1 MKRAVIIGGGLG
13 GLTTSIY
20 LAHAGWDVKILE
32 KNKTLGGKLQQVN
45 KGGFHFDL
53 GPSTITL
60 KHIFE
65 QVFRDTGRDSRNY
78 LTFYPISPIG
88 KNFFPDGN
96 VVELTPV
103 VERMQEQLAVYS
115 KADAKAYPAFLA
127 ESRRL
132 FQISETAFLHKP
144 LFLWEEKMQLDL
156 LRDFAKIRPLQSFQ
170 ALLKRYFRH
179 PNTLRLFGRYAT
191 YVGSSP
197 FQAPSIFAM
206 LAFLEAGEGVYG
218 IKGGTYKLVEA
229 FEKLALELGVTI
241 ETKTDVTSIRT
252 SNGAVT
258 GVTTTKGDYA
268 CDTLIGNGDALS
280 MYSGLLDES
289 DRPHFSDHK
298 IKKVEPSLS
307 GFTMLLGLKKRFAQ
321 LAHHNVFFP
330 SDYQAE
336 FTSIFKEKRYIKEPT
351 LYICFSGASEPDLAP
366 ADMSN
371 LFVLAN
377 APYLTGMNQMQDK
390 EQYKEQ
396 LIQQLEDRGL
406 TGLSKSIIFEELQ
419 TPADLAIRTRA
430 YRGAIYGMSSNNLQ
444 QAFFRVPNKDSHIKD
459 LWFAG
464 GSTHP
469 GGGTPMVTLSG
480 KLTAQA
486 ILQG

>member
-1 MKRAVIIGGGLG
+1 MKRAIIIGGGLG

-20 LAHAGWDVKILE
+20 LAHAGWNVRILE

-45 KGGFHFDL
+45 QDGFHFDL

-65 QVFRDTGRDSRNY
+65 QVFHDTGRDIRDFLS
-78 LTFYPISPIG
+78 FYPITPIG
-88 KNFFPDGN
+88 KNFFPDGSI
-96 VVELTPV
+96 VELTAD
-103 VERMQEQLAVYS
+103 VEKMQEQLAVYS
-115 KADAKAYPAFLA
+115 KADARAYPAFFA
-127 ESRRL
+127 ESKRL
-132 FQISETAFLHKP
+132 FQISERAFLHKP
-144 LFLWEEKMQLDL
+144 LFLLKEKLQLEL
-156 LRDFAKIRPLQSFQ
+156 LHNFAKIRPIQSFQ
-170 ALLKRYFRH
+170 SLLKQYFRH

-197 FQAPSIFAM
+197 NQAPSIFAM

-229 FEKLALELGVTI
+229 FEKLAVELGVHI
-241 ETKTDVTSIRT
+241 EKETDVTSIQT
-252 SNGAVT
+252 SRGTVT

-280 MYSGLLDES
+280 LYSGLLDES
-289 DRPHFSDHK
+289 ERPHFPDHK
-298 IKKVEPSLS
+298 IKKFEPSLS
-307 GFTMLLGLKKRFAQ
+307 GFTMLLGVKKRYPA

-330 SDYQAE
+330 CDYEKE
-336 FTSIFKEKRYIKEPT
+336 FSSIFKKKQYVVEPT
-351 LYICFSGASEPDLAP
+351 LYICFSGASEPQLAP
-366 ADMSN
+366 AKMSN
-371 LFVLAN
+371 LFILAN
-377 APYLTGMNQMQDK
+377 APYLTGMNQLQEK
-390 EQYKEQ
+390 ECYKKQ
-396 LIQQLEDRGL
+396 LIRQLEEKGL
-406 TGLSKSIIFEELQ
+406 IALSESIIFEELQ
-419 TPADLAIRTRA
+419 TPADLAVRTRA
-430 YRGAIYGMSSNNLQ
+430 FRGAIYGMSSNKFQ
-444 QAFFRVPNKDSHIKD
+444 QAFFRIPNKDTHIKG

>member
-1 MKRAVIIGGGLG
+1 MKRAIIIGGGLG

-20 LAHAGWDVKILE
+20 LAHAGWNVRILE

-45 KGGFHFDL
+45 QDGFHFDL

-65 QVFRDTGRDSRNY
+65 QVFHDTGRDSRDY
-78 LTFYPISPIG
+78 LSFYPITPIG
-88 KNFFPDGN
+88 KNFFPDGSI
-96 VVELTPV
+96 VELTAD
-103 VERMQEQLAVYS
+103 VEKMQEQLAVYS
-115 KADAKAYPAFLA
+115 KADARAYPAFLA
-127 ESRRL
+127 ESKRL
-132 FQISETAFLHKP
+132 FQISERAFLHKP
-144 LFLWEEKMQLDL
+144 LFLLKEKLQPEL
-156 LRDFAKIRPLQSFQ
+156 LRNFAKIRPIQSFQ
-170 ALLKRYFRH
+170 SLLKQYFRH

-197 FQAPSIFAM
+197 NQAPSIFAM

-229 FEKLALELGVTI
+229 FEKLAVELGVHI
-241 ETKTDVTSIRT
+241 EKETDVTSIQT
-252 SNGAVT
+252 SRGTVT

-280 MYSGLLDES
+280 LYSGLLDES
-289 DRPHFSDHK
+289 ERPHFPDHK
-298 IKKVEPSLS
+298 IKKFEPSLS
-307 GFTMLLGLKKRFAQ
+307 GFTMLLGVKKRYRA

-330 SDYQAE
+330 SDYEKE
-336 FTSIFKEKRYIKEPT
+336 FSSIFKEKQYVVEPT
-351 LYICFSGASEPDLAP
+351 LYICFSGASEPQLAP
-366 ADMSN
+366 AKMSN
-371 LFVLAN
+371 LFILAN
-377 APYLTGMNQMQDK
+377 APYLTGMNQLQEK
-390 EQYKEQ
+390 ECYKKQ
-396 LIQQLEDRGL
+396 LIRQLEGKGL
-406 TGLSKSIIFEELQ
+406 IALSESIIFEELQ
-419 TPADLAIRTRA
+419 TPADLAVRTRA
-430 YRGAIYGMSSNNLQ
+430 FRGAIYGMSSNKFQ
-444 QAFFRVPNKDSHIKD
+444 QAFFRIPNKDTHIKG